1 MYNIIHNIIS
11 VYYIFSYLIH
21 SFEGMRKLRFI
32 QRGLTDCP
40 RSHSRRWR
48 LLHLNPSQSDA
59 RSLALPT
66 ILYSLKSVVK
76 GTCIDYDHLYS
87 IANAGE
93 PETLYQKKKNR
104 EWMKEKCLAMR
115 TYKYGSNIPNFN
127 KREMNYEII
136 EGGSIWKWRHWYF
149 IQTS

>member
-93 PETLYQKKKNR
+93 PETLYQKKK
-104 EWMKEKCLAMR
+104 K
-115 TYKYGSNIPNFN
+115 
-127 KREMNYEII
+127 
-136 EGGSIWKWRHWYF
+136 
-149 IQTS
+149 